1 MLHYSELI
9 IRRYADDEF
18 LEDVELHEIPYRFS
32 YRKITTENYKGFYH
46 CHQGMEFLYV
56 LQGTGQIVVNSKVY
70 KIQSGTFLYLQPYQ
84 LHHIQVEVRPDAPFE
99 RAIISLEP
107 YI

>member
-1 MLHYSELI
+1 LHYMTMK
-9 IRRYADDEF
+9 F

-56 LQGTGQIVVNSKVY
+56 HQGTSGDEQFSLFLPGFQKACRHDTDEIQKKTALAYYSKINVP
-70 KIQSGTFLYLQPYQ
+70 TNFL
-84 LHHIQVEVRPDAPFE
+84 
-99 RAIISLEP
+99 
-107 YI
+107 